1 MSEAEK
7 PTPSAKIIGSTH
19 QSNLNLPI
27 GVPASPQALGKEA
40 PSGGEGMLSRNS
52 SDSPSPSDRVS
63 FATLQSKLQECEKAR
78 DGYKEGNI
86 RMAERIKIEESKND
100 SLSAALEACEA
111 QNKKMREALEQI
123 ARGNH
128 GVDEHGLWVQ
138 PREVATKALS
148 SLLP

>member
-1 MSEAEK
+1 MKEPSPEAE
-7 PTPSAKIIGSTH
+7 A
-19 QSNLNLPI
+19 
-27 GVPASPQALGKEA
+27 
-40 PSGGEGMLSRNS
+40 
-52 SDSPSPSDRVS
+52 DR
-63 FATLQSKLQECEKAR
+63 ALQSKLQE
-78 DGYKEGNI
+78 
-86 RMAERIKIEESKND
+86 
-100 SLSAALEACEA
+100 CEA

>member
-63 FATLQSKLQECEKAR
+63 LKPTPSVREAIK
-78 DGYKEGNI
+78 D
-86 RMAERIKIEESKND
+86 AERLFTCGSLAHGHVSTLSYLNPDMEPQKITSPATD
-100 SLSAALEACEA
+100 LEAPRFPVSEKRAILMQKFGEEA
-111 QNKKMREALEQI
+111 TYEQFVAFLGKQI
-123 ARGNH
+123 A
-128 GVDEHGLWVQ
+128 
-138 PREVATKALS
+138 
-148 SLLP
+148 